1 MSVTR
6 AATLALFSR
15 AFSPR
20 ARNFVLIARSDRAAI
35 MSRKRKTN
43 RPRSD
48 GERDVSV
55 SRLIKNKNKKMNH
68 RRWLLVS
75 VCRVL
80 VVIGEGG
87 QEVSFDETNR
97 RKFRAVL
104 QIKLAATLG
113 NS

>member
-1 MSVTR
+1 
-6 AATLALFSR
+6 
-15 AFSPR
+15 
-20 ARNFVLIARSDRAAI
+20 
-35 MSRKRKTN
+35 
-43 RPRSD
+43 
-48 GERDVSV
+48 
-55 SRLIKNKNKKMNH
+55 MNH
-68 RRWLLVS
+68 RHFLLVS

-80 VVIGEGG
+80 VVISEGG